1 MSVLEKRDITLAEVK
16 KILEAKG
23 ENLDPLQRRV
33 LDYVSKF
40 SKLEYEDSIKMV
52 EELTQD
58 NMVEKSVAVQIAN
71 CLPSTLEELR
81 VFLGRQK
88 IISEEDLNKIMKIV
102 EKYAHK

>member
-1 MSVLEKRDITLAEVK
+1 MSVLEKKDITLAEVK
-16 KILEAKG
+16 RILEAKE

-40 SKLEYEDSIKMV
+40 SKLEYDNSIKMV

-58 NMVEKSVAVQIAN
+58 NMLEKSVAVQIVN

-102 EKYAHK
+102 AKYAPK

>member
-71 CLPSTLEELR
+71 CLPSNLEELR

-88 IISEEDLNKIMKIV
+88 IISEEDLNKIMKN
-102 EKYAHK
+102 HF

>member
-1 MSVLEKRDITLAEVK
+1 MSVLEKKDITLAEVRR
-16 KILEAKG
+16 ILEAKG

-40 SKLEYEDSIKMV
+40 SKIGYDDSIKMV

-58 NMVEKSVAVQIAN
+58 NMLEKSVAVQIVN

-102 EKYAHK
+102 EKYARK